1 MRSIVLIVDDH
12 PLVGEAFEI
21 SVGAAY
27 PDLEVGRVTTAAEA
41 EAFARVNG
49 PRVKLVLLD
58 LMLPDATG
66 FSALIRLQQL
76 LPGAPIAIVSSR
88 ADAHTVA
95 LARTF
100 GVSAYLS
107 KSAPVSS
114 LVNAVGAILR
124 GEPVAFPE
132 TSSATPAAVD
142 FQQRVSSLSAAQ
154 LRVLVALADGRLN
167 KQIAGDMNLTEGT
180 VKQHLSAIFKKLGV
194 GNRSQAILAARPYLK
209 GLDAGDAA

>member
-1 MRSIVLIVDDH
+1 LTTIRS
-12 PLVGEAFEI
+12 LVGEAFEI

-27 PDLEVGRVTTAAEA
+27 PDLEVGRVTTATEA
-41 EAFARVNG
+41 ETFARANG
-49 PRVKLVLLD
+49 PRIKMVLLD

-76 LPGAPIAIVSSR
+76 LPGTPIAIVSSR

-100 GVSAYLS
+100 GVTAYLS

-114 LVNAVGAILR
+114 LVSAVGAILR

-132 TSSATPAAVD
+132 TAAATPAAVD

-209 GLDAGDAA
+209 GLDAGEAE

>member
-1 MRSIVLIVDDH
+1 MQWIVLIVDDH
-12 PLVGEAFEI
+12 PLVGEAFEL

-27 PDLEVGRVTTAAEA
+27 PHLEVGRVTTATEA
-41 EAFARVNG
+41 ETYARANG
-49 PRVKLVLLD
+49 ARIKLVLLD

-76 LPGAPIAIVSSR
+76 LPGVPIAIVSSR

-114 LVNAVGAILR
+114 LVNAVGTIMR
-124 GEPVAFPE
+124 GEQVPFPE
-132 TSSATPAAVD
+132 TPAATPAAVD
-142 FQQRVSSLSAAQ
+142 FQQRVSTLSAAQ

-209 GLDAGDAA
+209 GLDAGDPA

>member
-1 MRSIVLIVDDH
+1 MQWIVLIVDDH
-12 PLVGEAFEI
+12 PLVGEAFER

-27 PDLEVGRVTTAAEA
+27 PHIEVGRVTTAADA
-41 EAFARVNG
+41 EAYARAKG
-49 PRVKLVLLD
+49 ARIKLVLLD

-66 FSALIRLQQL
+66 FSALIRMQQL
-76 LPGAPIAIVSSR
+76 LPAVPIAIVSAR

-114 LVNAVGAILR
+114 LVNAVGTIMR
-124 GEPVAFPE
+124 GEQVPFPD
-132 TSSATPAAVD
+132 TTAASPAAVN
-142 FQQRVSSLSAAQ
+142 FQQRVSTLSPAQ

-209 GLDAGDAA
+209 GLDAGERG

>member
-1 MRSIVLIVDDH
+1 MQWIVLIVDDH

-21 SVGAAY
+21 SVAAAY
-27 PDLEVGRVTTAAEA
+27 PHLEVGRVTTAAEA
-41 EAFARVNG
+41 EMYARANAS
-49 PRVKLVLLD
+49 RIKLVLLD

-66 FSALIRLQQL
+66 FSALILLQQL
-76 LPGAPIAIVSSR
+76 LPGIPIAIVSSR

-107 KSAPVSS
+107 KSTPVSS
-114 LVNAVGAILR
+114 LVNAVGTLLR
-124 GEPVAFPE
+124 GEQVPFPE
-132 TSSATPAAVD
+132 AGPATPVAVD
-142 FQQRVSSLSAAQ
+142 FQQRVSTLSAAQ

-209 GLDAGDAA
+209 GLDAGEED

>member
-1 MRSIVLIVDDH
+1 MQWIVLIVDDH

-27 PDLEVGRVTTAAEA
+27 PHLEVGRVTTAAEA
-41 EAFARVNG
+41 ETYARANG
-49 PRVKLVLLD
+49 MRIKLVLLD

-76 LPGAPIAIVSSR
+76 LPNVPIAIVSSR

-114 LVNAVGAILR
+114 LVNAVGTIMR
-124 GEPVAFPE
+124 GEQVPFPD
-132 TSSATPAAVD
+132 TGPATPAAVD
-142 FQQRVSSLSAAQ
+142 FQQRVATLSAAQ

-209 GLDAGDAA
+209 GLDAGDGA

>member
-27 PDLEVGRVTTAAEA
+27 PDLEVGRVTTATEA
-41 EAFARVNG
+41 ETFARANG
-49 PRVKLVLLD
+49 PRIKMVLLD

-76 LPGAPIAIVSSR
+76 LPGTPIAIVSSR

-100 GVSAYLS
+100 GVTAYLS

-114 LVNAVGAILR
+114 LVSAVGAILR

-132 TSSATPAAVD
+132 TAAATPAAVD

-209 GLDAGDAA
+209 GLDSGEAE

>member
-1 MRSIVLIVDDH
+1 MKWIVLIVDDH

-27 PDLEVGRVTTAAEA
+27 PHIEVGRVTTATEA
-41 EAFARVNG
+41 ETYARAHAS
-49 PRVKLVLLD
+49 RIKLVLLD

-76 LPGAPIAIVSSR
+76 LPGVPIAIVSSR
-88 ADAHTVA
+88 ADAHTVS

-107 KSAPVSS
+107 KCAPVSS
-114 LVNAVGAILR
+114 LVNAVGALMR
-124 GEPVAFPE
+124 GEQVPFPD
-132 TSSATPAAVD
+132 TGPASPAAVN
-142 FQQRVSSLSAAQ
+142 FQQRVSTLSAAQ

-167 KQIAGDMNLTEGT
+167 KQIAADMNLTEGT

-209 GLDAGDAA
+209 GLDEVDGA

>member
-1 MRSIVLIVDDH
+1 M
-12 PLVGEAFEI
+12 
-21 SVGAAY
+21 
-27 PDLEVGRVTTAAEA
+27 
-41 EAFARVNG
+41 
-49 PRVKLVLLD
+49 
-58 LMLPDATG
+58 
-66 FSALIRLQQL
+66 
-76 LPGAPIAIVSSR
+76 SSR

-114 LVNAVGAILR
+114 LVNAVGTIMR
-124 GEPVAFPE
+124 GEQVAFPD
-132 TSSATPAAVD
+132 TGPATPAAVD
-142 FQQRVSSLSAAQ
+142 FQQRVSTLSAAQ

-209 GLDAGDAA
+209 GLDAGDGV